1 MSYYI
6 TEQKANF
13 ICDCG
18 YEKNGITTKAA
29 ETVRRLHEKVCP
41 NQKIKVRLTEKP
53 KGFGAADLP
62 SMYEFRADRYGRDY
76 RNDVRRAINYE
87 KERWCGWDI

>member
-18 YEKNGITTKAA
+18 YEKNGITVKAA

-53 KGFGAADLP
+53 KGVGAAELP
-62 SMYEFRADRYGRDY
+62 SMYETCDGIREGEVYMKKKGETTSPKASS
-76 RNDVRRAINYE
+76 
-87 KERWCGWDI
+87 